1 MIDYTPSVTPEARR
15 YTFQESSELL
25 VVVDAAVDGTDGRIF
40 TRREQALDGSGPG
53 CDAMVLQLG
62 DVRVYLANGRLL
74 VTREDLRSVEFYK

>member
-1 MIDYTPSVTPEARR
+1 MIDYTPNVTPETRR
-15 YTFQESSELL
+15 YTFQESSEL
-25 VVVDAAVDGTDGRIF
+25 VVVAEAVVDGVDGRVF

-74 VTREDLRSVEFYK
+74 MTREDIRSAELYQ